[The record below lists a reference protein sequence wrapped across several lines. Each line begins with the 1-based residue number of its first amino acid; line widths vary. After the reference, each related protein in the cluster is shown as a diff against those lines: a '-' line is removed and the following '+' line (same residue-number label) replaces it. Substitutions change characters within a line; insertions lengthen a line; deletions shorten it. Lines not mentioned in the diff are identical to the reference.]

1 MSAFLEVKGLQ
12 SGYGKSEVFRD
23 LSLSLAPGGAAA
35 IIGPNGAGKSTLLNA
50 LIGLQPSC
58 GEIWFRGDRVDHL
71 SAEERLER
79 GLCLISER
87 RELFAEMSVG
97 DNLLLGAYCRRSNG
111 MRKIKSAM
119 EAVLD
124 QFPRLRERRHQLA
137 GTLSGG
143 ERQMLAVGRALL
155 AEPTLLMMDE
165 PSLGLAPLI
174 VEEMFRHIARLQC
187 AGMALL
193 VVEQNAHVALNAVD
207 YGYVLEGGSIVLE
220 GSSAELIAHPRLEDA
235 YLGTSNKEGQLSD
248 EPQATGSVWSIS
260 G

>member
-1 MSAFLEVKGLQ
+1 MSAFLEIKGLQ
-12 SGYGKSEVFRD
+12 SGYGKSEVFCD
-23 LSLSLAPGGAAA
+23 LSLSVALGGAVA
-35 IIGPNGAGKSTLLNA
+35 IIGPNGAGKSTLLNS
-50 LIGLQPSC
+50 LIGLQPSS
-58 GEIWFRGDRVDHL
+58 GEIWFKGDRIDQL
-71 SAEERLER
+71 SAEDRLER

-97 DNLLLGAYCRRSNG
+97 DNLLLGAYCRRSKG
-111 MRKIKSAM
+111 ARKIRESI
-119 EAVLD
+119 EAIFD
-124 QFPRLRERRHQLA
+124 QFPRLRDRRYQLA

-155 AEPTLLMMDE
+155 AEPALLMMDE

-174 VEEMFRHIARLQC
+174 VEEMFRHIARLRC

-220 GSSAELIAHPRLEDA
+220 GTSAELIAHPRLEDA
-235 YLGTSNKEGQLSD
+235 YLGASNKEVRSSD
-248 EPQATGSVWSIS
+248 EP
-260 G
+260 